1 MYQGH
6 YKNIHSN
13 IVYNIKKME
22 AQIFTDKINSKFLE
36 QSYNEISYKSKNE
49 PYPCETGFVM
59 QN

>member
-1 MYQGH
+1 MYILQPSNFSLKFILTHMYQGH

-36 QSYNEISYKSKNE
+36 
-49 PYPCETGFVM
+49 
-59 QN
+59 